1 MVPVITEIP
10 ASRSGHLGHPESDI
24 LGVNV
29 RWQHCAH
36 GRVSF
41 RPGQRGFVLVASKQ
55 ELRQKCFPRKLWLV
69 FLKAKLITMGRMLYV
84 IIIFNHQVSPAKS
97 CKISQ
102 THDTEVSKNCKT

>member
-36 GRVSF
+36 WKSVFPPRSERFCFGCFQAGTQTKMLSKET
-41 RPGQRGFVLVASKQ
+41 VA
-55 ELRQKCFPRKLWLV
+55 C
-69 FLKAKLITMGRMLYV
+69 
-84 IIIFNHQVSPAKS
+84 
-97 CKISQ
+97 ISQ
-102 THDTEVSKNCKT
+102 SKADHHGPHVVCNYHF